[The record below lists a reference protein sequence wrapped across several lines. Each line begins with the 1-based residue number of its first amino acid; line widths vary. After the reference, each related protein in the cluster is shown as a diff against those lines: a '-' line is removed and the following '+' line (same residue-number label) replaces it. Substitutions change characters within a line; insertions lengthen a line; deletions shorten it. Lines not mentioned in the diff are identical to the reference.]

1 MRRAPK
7 PEVRGHRPGALPRGR
22 GRLSGLD
29 TLPEAAE
36 PILAWAVEELSQRR
50 RTQVEIH
57 AEFCARLAQLA
68 AETGQDI
75 PAPSLSAFNRYS
87 MRLHRLNRRLAETRD
102 LVAVLAERFSPE
114 ASDDLTVIAAETIK
128 AVVLHMLADADS
140 IEAKDAMLLASA
152 LRQALQAQAVSTE
165 RRARAEAELARRVE
179 GAVAEVAAARGLSA
193 ETAAAIRAQILGV
206 AA

>member
-1 MRRAPK
+1 MRRARK
-7 PEVRGHRPGALPRGR
+7 AEVPAARGR

-29 TLPEAAE
+29 QLPEAAE
-36 PILAWAVEELSQRR
+36 PILAWAAEELAARR

-57 AEFCARLAQLA
+57 AEFCDRLRRLA

-75 PAPSLSAFNRYS
+75 PCPSLSAFHRYS

-102 LVAVLAERFSPE
+102 LVAVLADRFSPE

-140 IEAKDAMLLASA
+140 MEAKDAMLLASA
-152 LRQALQAQAVSTE
+152 LRQAMAAQAVSTE
-165 RRARAEAELARRVE
+165 RRQRAEAELARRVE

>member
-1 MRRAPK
+1 MRRARK
-7 PEVRGHRPGALPRGR
+7 AEVPAARGR

-29 TLPEAAE
+29 QLPEAAE
-36 PILAWAVEELSQRR
+36 PILAWAAEELAARR

-57 AEFCARLAQLA
+57 AEFCDRLRRLA

-75 PAPSLSAFNRYS
+75 PCPSLSAFNRYS

-102 LVAVLAERFSPE
+102 LVAVLADRFSPE

-140 IEAKDAMLLASA
+140 MEAKDAMLLASA
-152 LRQALQAQAVSTE
+152 LRQAMAAQAVSTE
-165 RRARAEAELARRVE
+165 RRQRAEAELARRVE

>member
-7 PEVRGHRPGALPRGR
+7 ADPRALPRGR
-22 GRLSGLD
+22 GRLSGLE

-36 PILAWAVEELSQRR
+36 PILAWAAEELAARK
-50 RTQVEIH
+50 RTQLDIY
-57 AEFCARLAQLA
+57 AEFCDRLRGLA

-75 PAPSLSAFNRYS
+75 PCPSLSAFNRYS
-87 MRLHRLNRRLAETRD
+87 MRLHRLGRRLAETRD
-102 LVAVLAERFSPE
+102 LVAALAERFSPE

-128 AVVLHMLADADS
+128 AAVLHMLADADGDM
-140 IEAKDAMLLASA
+140 EAKDAMLLASA
-152 LRQALQAQAVSTE
+152 LRQAMQAQAVSTE
-165 RRARAEAELARRVE
+165 RRARAEAAFAQRVE
-179 GAVAEVAAARGLSA
+179 GAVAEIAAARGLTA